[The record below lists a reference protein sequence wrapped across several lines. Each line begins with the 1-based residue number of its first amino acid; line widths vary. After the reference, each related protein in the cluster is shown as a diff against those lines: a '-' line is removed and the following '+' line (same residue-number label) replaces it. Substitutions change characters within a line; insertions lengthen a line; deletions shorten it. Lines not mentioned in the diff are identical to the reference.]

1 MTIRTDI
8 IGVGWRF
15 PPSVDGRGQIALS
28 GGVDEIEEAIE
39 IILNTARGQRV
50 MRPLFGCRIHELIFA
65 PMNAG
70 TLAAAVRYVEEAI
83 GYWEPRVTLTDV
95 IAEPDPKNPA
105 CLLIT
110 IFYRIKATHD
120 ERALVYP
127 FYTIPT
133 EI

>member
-1 MTIRTDI
+1 MPIRTDI

-15 PPSVDGRGQIALS
+15 PLGVDGCGRIALS
-28 GGVDEIEEAIE
+28 SGIDEIEESIE
-39 IILNTARGQRV
+39 MILNTAKGQRV
-50 MRPLFGCRIHELIFA
+50 MRPEFGCRIHELIFA
-65 PMNAG
+65 PLNAG
-70 TLAAAVRYVEEAI
+70 TLAAAIRYVEDAI
-83 GYWEPRVTLTDV
+83 GYWEPRVELTDV
-95 IAEPDPKNPA
+95 LAEPDPKNPT

-127 FYTIPT
+127 FYAIPT